1 MKPLL
6 LDTEKNKLVIRLE
19 RNQRDLDQL
28 KNKLNA
34 YTCEPKTQ
42 SLFERIEQLKN
53 GLENLT
59 ASNIEILQNI
69 KEKKKAADGYI
80 DSIRDQ
86 FIKFNQLQANVE
98 EYIVGARQC

>member
-1 MKPLL
+1 MKPVL
-6 LDTEKNKLVIRLE
+6 LDTEKSKLVIRLE

-34 YTCEPKTQ
+34 YTCEPKTP

-53 GLENLT
+53 GLENLS
-59 ASNIEILQNI
+59 ASNVEILRNL
-69 KEKKKAADGYI
+69 KEKKKAADNYL
-80 DSIRDQ
+80 DSIKDQ
-86 FIKFNQLQANVE
+86 FVKFNQLQANVE